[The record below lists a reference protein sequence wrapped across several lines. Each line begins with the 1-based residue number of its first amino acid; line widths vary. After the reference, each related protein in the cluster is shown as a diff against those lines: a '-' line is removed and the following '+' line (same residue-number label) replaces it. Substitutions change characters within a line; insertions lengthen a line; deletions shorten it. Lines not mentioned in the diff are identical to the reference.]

1 VKVRPNA
8 ACKLDQELGDAKD
21 QSAGGGS
28 IDRSSLSIG
37 SLQYFLMKQTAP
49 VKPKTTSRRAAAPP
63 RPVPEVPAERLINAA
78 VSLFAQHGYDAVST
92 GAVAAA
98 AGLTQSM
105 VHYHFGT
112 KEKLWRAAV
121 EHIMHVRGSMFSL
134 NLEDLRD
141 VDPLARLKIMVRRF
155 VSTNAAD
162 PDLTRILIHEGMRDS
177 PRLKW
182 LAKRYMVRGYEA
194 FNSAIEAAVESGAA
208 RPLPVRDIT
217 NIIVGACAL
226 TFTHDRLLKEVY
238 GEGTTSPQAVSSL
251 SDTLIEVLFKGLEV
265 QPQR

>member
-1 VKVRPNA
+1 MKETTA
-8 ACKLDQELGDAKD
+8 APRA
-21 QSAGGGS
+21 
-28 IDRSSLSIG
+28 
-37 SLQYFLMKQTAP
+37 
-49 VKPKTTSRRAAAPP
+49 KPKPPSRRSA
-63 RPVPEVPAERLINAA
+63 RTFSPVPDLPAERLISAA
-78 VSLFAQHGYDAVST
+78 VSLFAEHGFDAVST
-92 GAVAAA
+92 GTVAAA

-112 KEKLWRAAV
+112 KDKLWKAAV

-155 VSTNAAD
+155 VSTNATD

-182 LAKRYMVRGYEA
+182 LAKRYMARGYEA
-194 FNSAIEAAVESGAA
+194 FNAAIEAAIESGAL
-208 RPLPVRDIT
+208 RRLPVRDVT

-226 TFTHDRLLKEVY
+226 TFAHDRLLREVY
-238 GEGTTSPQAVSSL
+238 GEGTTSPEAVASYSN
-251 SDTLIEVLFKGLEV
+251 TLIEALFKGLEV
-265 QPQR
+265 SPVR

>member
-1 VKVRPNA
+1 
-8 ACKLDQELGDAKD
+8 
-21 QSAGGGS
+21 
-28 IDRSSLSIG
+28 
-37 SLQYFLMKQTAP
+37 MKQATAAAP
-49 VKPKTTSRRAAAPP
+49 AKKTTSRRAAASPAP
-63 RPVPEVPAERLINAA
+63 AQEMPAERLIRAA
-78 VSLFAQHGYDAVST
+78 VSLFAEHGFDAVST

-112 KEKLWRAAV
+112 KDKLWKAAV
-121 EHIMHVRGSMFSL
+121 EHIMHVRGGMFSL

-155 VSTNAAD
+155 VSTNAAY

-182 LAKRYMVRGYEA
+182 LAKRYMVRGYET
-194 FNSAIEAAVESGAA
+194 FNAAIEAAAGSGAVRQLPA
-208 RPLPVRDIT
+208 RDVT

-226 TFTHDRLLKEVY
+226 TFAHDRLLKEVY
-238 GEGTTSPQAVSSL
+238 GEGTTSPEAVASL

-265 QPQR
+265 SSRP